1 VTIEVSVIRE
11 MLDPASSSHEAFRA
25 DPFPVW
31 ESLRHDHPIW
41 YNETTK
47 TWILTR
53 YRDVVAAFG
62 DSEAYSNSIYEASLG
77 RVFGPTL
84 LQMDGRD
91 HVVRRTMIAPQ
102 MMGKR
107 LEGYRSMIENAA
119 TLLIDQF
126 RGEQV
131 VDLVSVFSTWLPVN
145 VICRMLGLPTQDM
158 AQFHSWYQTIMVGF
172 AGNSAQRRE
181 AFAAVRSFSDYC
193 LPIIMERRIEPGEDF
208 ISRIIHTEAD
218 GQKLTDAEVCSF
230 LSAILVAG
238 GETTDGAISGMW
250 SNLLA
255 NPEQRAAVAANPERF
270 DDAFGET
277 MRHSF
282 PVTHQVR
289 LTTCE
294 VAWHDTLIP
303 AGSTVQL
310 TIGSANYDETIF
322 ADPARFDLERSDL
335 WKAKELRSGHA
346 QNDVFGHLAF
356 GLGKHFCPGYELARL
371 EAIVG
376 SQLLLEA
383 FPKIRLVDGADLRQT
398 ISGQTRSLRKLPVL
412 L

>member
-1 VTIEVSVIRE
+1 MTFAAEELRDL
-11 MLDPASSSHEAFRA
+11 LDPASQRHDTFRA

-31 ESLRHDHPIW
+31 ESLRHDHPVW
-41 YNETTK
+41 YNEVTR

-53 YRDVVAAFG
+53 YHDVVCAFG
-62 DSEAYSNSIYEASLG
+62 DSDAYSNSIYAASLG

-107 LEGYRSMIENAA
+107 LEGYRAMIEDAA
-119 TLLIDQF
+119 TLLIDEF
-126 RGEQV
+126 RAAKA
-131 VDLVSVFSTWLPVN
+131 VDLVAVFSTWLPVN
-145 VICRMLGLPTQDM
+145 VICRILGLPTKDM
-158 AQFHSWYQTIMVGF
+158 AQFHAWYQTIMVGF
-172 AGNSAQRRE
+172 AGNASQRME
-181 AFAAVRSFSDYC
+181 AFAAVRSFSNYC
-193 LPIIMERRIEPGEDF
+193 LPIIVERRSNPGEDF
-208 ISRIIHTEAD
+208 VSRIIHAEAD

-230 LSAILVAG
+230 LAAILVAG

-255 NPEQRAAVAANPERF
+255 NPEQRAAVAENPERF

-282 PVTHQVR
+282 PVAHQVR

-294 VAWHDTLIP
+294 VEWHGTVIP
-303 AGSTVQL
+303 AGSSVQV

-322 ADPARFDLERSDL
+322 ANPSRFDIDRSDL

-356 GLGKHFCPGYELARL
+356 GLGKHFCPGYELAQL

-383 FPKIRLVDGADLRQT
+383 FPGIRLAEGADISQT
-398 ISGQTRSLRKLPVL
+398 ISGQTRSLRTLPVL